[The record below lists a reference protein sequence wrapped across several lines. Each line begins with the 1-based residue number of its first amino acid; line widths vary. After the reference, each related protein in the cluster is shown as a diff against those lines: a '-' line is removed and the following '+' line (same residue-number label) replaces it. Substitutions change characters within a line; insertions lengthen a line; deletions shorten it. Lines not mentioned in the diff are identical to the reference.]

1 MHMYKGWRQS
11 ASVHPLG
18 GGRKGRRRPPPTAA
32 RKPRHAR
39 EHSRRSTGQ
48 KRAMGDALP
57 HEHASEMRTM
67 TSDAATAGA
76 EAAACSMTGGADDD
90 EDVIDGASEE
100 VPEAEAEANDVLPSA
115 AEPSADLPST
125 SEMLPSKSI
134 RHIMKR
140 SMGGEHEALTAD
152 ALAAVQR
159 CTSEMVS
166 MIVSE
171 SRVKAVKEGRTTV
184 GYADIMGVLSTLGFK
199 YVLKRKFKI
208 SPACYRTPAGPSP
221 G

>member
-1 MHMYKGWRQS
+1 MHR
-11 ASVHPLG
+11 LG
-18 GGRKGRRRPPPTAA
+18 GGARGAA
-32 RKPRHAR
+32 APLPQQPRKPRHAR